1 MEILLDTTVQIER
14 IFKRGRKEQIEKI
27 ISEHVCGSST
37 YVLGEYKKNI
47 VRDFARVYY
56 IYNDICKMYNDDY
69 ELVKEHVRMYGRLLE
84 RRFKYGIDKEL
95 INETDCHRAKAEV
108 QYQKGKAEIPGVKC
122 AKKDNFCK
130 SCEFFEKHKEKI
142 CELKDRAGLPK
153 EMKDAIEKMVE
164 KQEPMKGNLCKTMG
178 DCIISLEALA
188 TEGKTVCTTNEQDFK
203 PICDSI
209 GVKLC
214 VPGKSDS

>member
-153 EMKDAIEKMVE
+153 EMRDAIEKMVE